1 MMGRGS
7 KSQRLT
13 IASSV
18 VAVGLLSLAVRVDCA
33 ARVEL
38 PRMCWQQA
46 QTAQGKTQKLKNP
59 LNDLLEE
66 AQAAMDKNDYEA
78 AIPPLQ
84 KFLAEQP
91 DVAYAHF
98 QLAYAYTALKRPTEA
113 RAEYE
118 RCIALDAK
126 MAEAQLN
133 LGILLLNAD
142 PQAAIAPLSKAVD
155 LQPSRSR
162 PRYLLGIAQERLGDL
177 AGAAQSF
184 EGVTHLDSKDAEA
197 LTHLGGVMLR
207 LGKPA
212 EAEGKFRQALE
223 IEPKSPA
230 ALQGL
235 AQSLELQKKPGAA
248 EAYRDYLAV
257 QPGDA
262 AAEQRVIHT
271 LLEQKKYDAA
281 LAELDKLPETNPPS
295 LETLKLRADILI
307 GQKKTDEA
315 IAVVQQ
321 AIQLAPNDAQLQG
334 GLGRLYL
341 DKKDYASAEKELKVA
356 LNLDRNNVIY
366 WKDLSSAYYLA
377 GNYPAALAA
386 MDLIDKQEVPG
397 AGAWFIRALCYDK
410 LNQAQSALEAYRKF
424 LELDQNRNPDQVWQA
439 TERIHVLEKTVQKK
453 K

>member
-1 MMGRGS
+1 MGRGS

-18 VAVGLLSLAVRVDCA
+18 VAVGLLSLALRVDCA
-33 ARVEL
+33 AGVESPRVWWKQ
-38 PRMCWQQA
+38 P
-46 QTAQGKTQKLKNP
+46 QTAQGRTQKLKNP

-66 AQAAMDKNDYEA
+66 AQAAMDKNDYDA
-78 AIPPLQ
+78 AIPALQ
-84 KFLAEQP
+84 KFLAQQP

-98 QLAYAYTALKRPTEA
+98 QLAYAYTALKRPEA

-118 RCIALDAK
+118 RCIALDPK

-142 PQAAIAPLSKAVD
+142 PKAAIAPLSKAVD
-155 LQPSRSR
+155 LQPSQSR
-162 PRYLLGIAQERLGDL
+162 PRYLLGIAQERLGDF

-197 LTHLGGVMLR
+197 LTHLGGVMLQ

-257 QPGDA
+257 QPSDA

-271 LLEQKKYDAA
+271 LLEQKNYDAA

-315 IAVVQQ
+315 IAVLQQ
-321 AIQLAPNDAQLQG
+321 AIQQAPNDAQLQG
-334 GLGRLYL
+334 GLGRLYM

-356 LNLDRNNVIY
+356 LNLDRNNVVY
-366 WKDLSSAYYLA
+366 WKDLSSTYYLA
-377 GNYPAALAA
+377 GNYPAALTA

-424 LELDQNRNPDQVWQA
+424 LALDQNRNPDQVWQA

>member
-1 MMGRGS
+1 GNAGTSGAQHTIAYGKISGTRAGEWKRLCKAAGQWRIQICRGPEGNAKRSKWPKNGAMMGRGS
-7 KSQRLT
+7 KSQELT
-13 IASSV
+13 IASGAI
-18 VAVGLLSLAVRVDCA
+18 AVGLLSLVVRADFA
-33 ARVEL
+33 LGAES
-38 PRMCWQQA
+38 PRERWQQA

-118 RCIALDAK
+118 RCIALDPK

-142 PQAAIAPLSKAVD
+142 PKAAIGPLSKAVE
-155 LQPSRSR
+155 LQPSQSR
-162 PRYLLGIAQERLGDL
+162 PRYLLGIAQERSGDL

-184 EGVTHLDSKDAEA
+184 EGVTHLDPKDAEA
-197 LTHLGGVMLR
+197 MTHLGEAMLR

-235 AQSLELQKKPGAA
+235 AQSLELQRKPEAA
-248 EAYRDYLAV
+248 EAYRNYLAV
-257 QPGDA
+257 QPSDA
-262 AAEQRVIHT
+262 AAEQH
-271 LLEQKKYDAA
+271 
-281 LAELDKLPETNPPS
+281 
-295 LETLKLRADILI
+295 
-307 GQKKTDEA
+307 
-315 IAVVQQ
+315 AV
-321 AIQLAPNDAQLQG
+321 
-334 GLGRLYL
+334 
-341 DKKDYASAEKELKVA
+341 
-356 LNLDRNNVIY
+356 
-366 WKDLSSAYYLA
+366 
-377 GNYPAALAA
+377 
-386 MDLIDKQEVPG
+386 
-397 AGAWFIRALCYDK
+397 
-410 LNQAQSALEAYRKF
+410 
-424 LELDQNRNPDQVWQA
+424 
-439 TERIHVLEKTVQKK
+439 
-453 K
+453 

>member
-1 MMGRGS
+1 MMERGS

-13 IASSV
+13 ITSGLI
-18 VAVGLLSLAVRVDCA
+18 AVGLLSLAVRADFAVSA
-33 ARVEL
+33 EVVGVR
-38 PRMCWQQA
+38 WQQA
-46 QTAQGKTQKLKNP
+46 QSTQGKTQKLKNP

-98 QLAYAYTALKRPTEA
+98 QLAYSYTALKRPTEA

-118 RCIALDAK
+118 RCIALDPK
-126 MAEAQLN
+126 MAAAQLN

-142 PQAAIAPLSKAVD
+142 PKAAIVPLSKAVE
-155 LQPSRSR
+155 LQPSQSR
-162 PRYLLGIAQERLGDL
+162 PRYLLGIARERSGDL
-177 AGAAQSF
+177 AGAAQSL
-184 EGVTHLDSKDAEA
+184 EGATHLDPKDAEA
-197 LTHLGGVMLR
+197 LTHLGGVILR
-207 LGKPA
+207 SGKPA

-235 AQSLELQKKPGAA
+235 AQSLELQKKPEAA
-248 EAYRDYLAV
+248 EAYRNYLAV
-257 QPGDA
+257 QPSDA
-262 AAEQRVIHT
+262 AAEQRVIHS
-271 LLEQKKYDAA
+271 LLEAKKYDAA
-281 LAELDKLPETNPPS
+281 LAELDKLPKTNPAS
-295 LETLKLRADILI
+295 LDTLKLRADILV

-315 IAVVQQ
+315 IAVLQQ
-321 AIQLAPNDAQLQG
+321 AIQLAPNDAQLRG

-341 DKKDYASAEKELKVA
+341 DKKDYASAEKELKAA
-356 LNLDRNNVIY
+356 LNLDRNSVVY

-377 GNYPAALAA
+377 GNYPAALTA

-410 LNQAQSALEAYRKF
+410 LDQAQSAIEAYRKF

>member
-1 MMGRGS
+1 MRRGS
-7 KSQRLT
+7 KSHWLAKGSGK
-13 IASSV
+13 IALV
-18 VAVGLLSLAVRVDCA
+18 LVAIAVRGNSA
-33 ARVEL
+33 GSAEEPGER
-38 PRMCWQQA
+38 WQQT

-66 AQAAMDKNDYEA
+66 AQAAINKNDYEA

-84 KFLAEQP
+84 KFLTDQP

-118 RCIALDAK
+118 RCIALDPK

-133 LGILLLNAD
+133 LGILLLNGD
-142 PQAAIAPLSKAVD
+142 PKAATTPLSKAVE
-155 LQPSRSR
+155 LLPSQSR
-162 PRYLLGIAQERLGDL
+162 PRYLMGIAQERTGDL

-184 EGVTHLDSKDAEA
+184 EGVAHLDPKDAEA
-197 LTHLGGVMLR
+197 LTHLGSVMLR

-235 AQSLELQKKPGAA
+235 AQSLELQKKPGAT
-248 EAYRDYLAV
+248 EAYRNYLAV
-257 QPGDA
+257 QPGDS
-262 AAEQRVIHT
+262 AAEEHVIHA
-271 LLEQKKYDAA
+271 LLEQKEYDAA
-281 LAELDKLPETNPPS
+281 LAELDKLPSANPS
-295 LETLKLRADILI
+295 KLETLKLRADILI
-307 GQKKTDEA
+307 AQKKTDEA
-315 IAVVQQ
+315 IAVLQQ
-321 AIQLAPNDAQLQG
+321 ALKMAPNDGQLHG
-334 GLGRLYL
+334 GLGRLYM
-341 DKKDYASAEKELKVA
+341 DKKDYTSAEKELRVA
-356 LNLDRNNVIY
+356 LNIDRGNVVY
-366 WKDLSSAYYLA
+366 WKDLSSTYYLG
-377 GNYPAALAA
+377 GNYPAALSS
-386 MDLIDKQEVPG
+386 MDEVAKLEAPG

-410 LNQAQSALEAYRKF
+410 LNQVQSALDAYRKF

>member
-1 MMGRGS
+1 MGRGS

-13 IASSV
+13 IATGA
-18 VAVGLLSLAVRVDCA
+18 VAVGLLGLAVRVDCA
-33 ARVEL
+33 VSAESLRQ
-38 PRMCWQQA
+38 RWQQA
-46 QTAQGKTQKLKNP
+46 QSTQGKTQKLKNP

-66 AQAAMDKNDYEA
+66 ARAAIDKNDYDA

-98 QLAYAYTALKRPTEA
+98 QLAYAYTALKRPAEA

-118 RCIALDAK
+118 RCIALDPK
-126 MAEAQLN
+126 LAEAQLN

-142 PQAAIAPLSKAVD
+142 PKAAIVPLSKALE
-155 LQPSRSR
+155 LQPSQSR
-162 PRYLLGIAQERLGDL
+162 PRYLLGIAQERVGDL

-184 EGVTHLDSKDAEA
+184 EGVTHLDPKDGQA
-197 LTHLGGVMLR
+197 LTHLGGVLLR
-207 LGKPA
+207 LGKAA

-235 AQSLELQKKPGAA
+235 AQSLELQKKTEAA
-248 EAYRDYLAV
+248 EAYRNYLAV
-257 QPGDA
+257 QPSDA
-262 AAEQRVIHT
+262 AAEQRVIHS
-271 LLEQKKYDAA
+271 LLEEKKYDAA
-281 LAELDKLPETNPPS
+281 LAELDKLPKTSPPR

-307 GQKKTDEA
+307 GQKKTD
-315 IAVVQQ
+315 
-321 AIQLAPNDAQLQG
+321 DAQLHG
-334 GLGRLYL
+334 GLGRLYM
-341 DKKDYASAEKELKVA
+341 DKKDYASGEEELKAA
-356 LNLDRNNVIY
+356 LNLDRNNVVY
-366 WKDLSSAYYLA
+366 WKDLSSTYYLA
-377 GNYPAALAA
+377 GNYLAALTA
-386 MDLIDKQEVPG
+386 MDSIDKQEAPG

-439 TERIHVLEKTVQKK
+439 TERIHVLEKTVQRKK
-453 K
+453 

>member
-1 MMGRGS
+1 MGRGS
-7 KSQRLT
+7 KSQELT
-13 IASSV
+13 IASGAI
-18 VAVGLLSLAVRVDCA
+18 AVGLLSLVVRADFA
-33 ARVEL
+33 LRAESPHER
-38 PRMCWQQA
+38 WQQA

-118 RCIALDAK
+118 RCIALDPK

-142 PQAAIAPLSKAVD
+142 PKAAIGPLSKAVE
-155 LQPSRSR
+155 LRPSQSR
-162 PRYLLGIAQERLGDL
+162 PRYLLGIAQERSGDL

-184 EGVTHLDSKDAEA
+184 EGVTHLDPKDAEA
-197 LTHLGGVMLR
+197 MTHLGGVTLR
-207 LGKPA
+207 LGKAA
-212 EAEGKFRQALE
+212 EAEAKFRQALE
-223 IEPKSPA
+223 IEPKLPA

-235 AQSLELQKKPGAA
+235 AQSLELQRKPETA
-248 EAYRDYLAV
+248 EAYRNYLAV
-257 QPGDA
+257 QPSDA
-262 AAEQRVIHT
+262 AAEQHVIHS
-271 LLEQKKYDAA
+271 LLEQKNYDAA
-281 LAELDKLPETNPPS
+281 LAELDKLPKVNPPS
-295 LETLKLRADILI
+295 LETLKLRTDILV

-315 IAVVQQ
+315 IAVLQQ
-321 AIQLAPNDAQLQG
+321 AIQLAPNDAQLHG
-334 GLGRLYL
+334 GLGRLYM
-341 DKKDYASAEKELKVA
+341 DKRDYASAEQELRAA
-356 LNLDRNNVIY
+356 LNLDRNNLIY
-366 WKDLSSAYYLA
+366 WKDLSSTYYLA
-377 GNYPAALAA
+377 GNYPAALTA

-410 LNQAQSALEAYRKF
+410 LNQVQSALEAYRKF

-439 TERIHVLEKTVQKK
+439 TERIHVLEKTMQKK